1 MSDLALD
8 VPHVVLAPRL
18 AACSGTWW
26 ASCTCGAEAIG
37 GTPDEVRTALAP
49 HRVAERERAGAVAD
63 RERDEAR
70 RRRKEARR
78 EQRRVK
84 ASNVESRRSR

>member
-18 AACSGTWW
+18 AAYSGTWW
-26 ASCTCGAEAIG
+26 ASCTCGAQATG
-37 GTPDEVRTALAP
+37 GTPDEVRAALAP
-49 HRVAERERAGAVAD
+49 HRAAERERAGAVAD

-78 EQRRVK
+78 EQRRAK
-84 ASNVESRRSR
+84 RSNVEGGRRR